1 MPNQTPNQRLRDIGI
16 NVEYARQKRTENLQF
31 EQQSAYLATLPAGCA
46 MSQAHPSE
54 TATERAFVQ
63 SPAVSAEPRLP
74 NPDAIPKTPVIPK
87 LPRMQ
92 CKGASLS
99 RRQRKGRLLSAQEP
113 AFFAVFWAPQGHCG
127 PGFIRWRR
135 CGR

>member
-1 MPNQTPNQRLRDIGI
+1 
-16 NVEYARQKRTENLQF
+16 
-31 EQQSAYLATLPAGCA
+31 

-54 TATERAFVQ
+54 TATERAVNASWDRNCRWFLARTEGFARNVTPEHLRQ
-63 SPAVSAEPRLP
+63 DKPEPA
-74 NPDAIPKTPVIPK
+74 
-87 LPRMQ
+87 
-92 CKGASLS
+92 ASH

-113 AFFAVFWAPQGHCG
+113 AFFAVFWAPQGLCG